1 MTPKGRTSHGATPV
15 ISSKAP
21 GEKENNEMTT
31 EPVKTTESA
40 PARVSVINSLAAKL
54 ECDPQKLMPMLKKTA
69 FATCRTDEEF
79 MAMCMVANTYGLNPI
94 LKEVYAFP
102 SKGGQVVP
110 IVGVDGWIKLMN
122 TNPAFDGIEFEEG
135 SDFCTAIIHRKDRN
149 HPIKA
154 TEWLAECMG
163 TTEPWK
169 RWPRRM
175 LRHKAMIQAARIA
188 FGFAGIY
195 DEDEAARIASVEAH
209 AADAP
214 SEETQ
219 RPQKARKTASDALR
233 AKLGVGTDNE
243 PPKAEDAP
251 QGAEAASKAKPAE
264 KPAAKN
270 GEADVLELI

>member
-1 MTPKGRTSHGATPV
+1 MN
-15 ISSKAP
+15 
-21 GEKENNEMTT
+21 KETT
-31 EPVKTTESA
+31 TAANTTA
-40 PARVSVINSLAAKL
+40 VQKVSVINSLAAKL
-54 ECDPQKLMPMLKKTA
+54 ECDPAKLMPMLKKTA
-69 FATCRTDEEF
+69 FATCKTDEEF

-102 SKGGQVVP
+102 AKGGQVVP

-122 TNPAFDGIEFEEG
+122 SNPAFDGLEFEETQD
-135 SDFCTAIIHRKDRN
+135 SCTAIIYRKDRA

-195 DEDEAARIASVEAH
+195 DEDEGRRIAEAEGVVVDIP
-209 AADAP
+209 AD
-214 SEETQ
+214 T
-219 RPQKARKTASDALR
+219 PQ
-233 AKLGVGTDNE
+233 N
-243 PPKAEDAP
+243 
-251 QGAEAASKAKPAE
+251 GAEAAKNTVRSALGLGSADNSGKPKNAQEPAPEPIPAKD
-264 KPAAKN
+264 
-270 GEADVLELI
+270 GEASIESLI

>member
-1 MTPKGRTSHGATPV
+1 
-15 ISSKAP
+15 
-21 GEKENNEMTT
+21 MTT
-31 EPVKTTESA
+31 EMVKKAEGA
-40 PARVSVINSLAAKL
+40 PAKVSVINSLAAKL

-102 SKGGQVVP
+102 AKGGQVVP
-110 IVGVDGWIKLMN
+110 IVGVDGWVKLMN
-122 TNPAFDGIEFEEG
+122 SNPAFDGIEFEEG
-135 SDFCTAIIHRKDRN
+135 EDFCTAIIYRKDRN

-154 TEWLAECMG
+154 TEWLAECIG

-175 LRHKAMIQAARIA
+175 LRHKAMIQCARIA

-195 DEDEAARIASVEAH
+195 DEDEARRIASVEPPAE
-209 AADAP
+209 AQA
-214 SEETQ
+214 EEQ
-219 RPQKARKTASDALR
+219 QKARKTATDALR
-233 AKLGVGTDNE
+233 AKLGVGKADE
-243 PPKAEDAP
+243 PPKVADAP
-251 QGAEAASKAKPAE
+251 QGAEVAPSAKD
-264 KPAAKN
+264 